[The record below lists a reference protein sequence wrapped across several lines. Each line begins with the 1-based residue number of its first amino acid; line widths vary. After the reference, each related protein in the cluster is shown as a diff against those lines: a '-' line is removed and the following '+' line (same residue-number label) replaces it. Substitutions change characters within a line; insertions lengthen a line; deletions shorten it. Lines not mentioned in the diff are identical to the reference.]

1 MNYKTTSI
9 LSASLLALA
18 AFTAAPAFASSGAGH
33 SPSISDLGVFW
44 VNFLI
49 YVTLLYVLVRKA
61 ISNAWA
67 ARRAS
72 ILASVTTATDEV
84 NAAEREL
91 NATEALLKNL
101 AADQDKARA
110 DILRQGQAEADAIV
124 TSAKERAE
132 RIKTQAQEL
141 LKGEGRSAEASFRAA
156 LVTKAVEISRER
168 FSRGEFAGKQE
179 QYVDAALSRAKRLV

>member
-1 MNYKTTSI
+1 MNNKITSI
-9 LSASLLALA
+9 ISASLVVL
-18 AFTAAPAFASSGAGH
+18 TVSPAFASSDAGH

-49 YVTLLYVLVRKA
+49 YVTLLYVFVRKA
-61 ISNAWA
+61 ISSAWA
-67 ARRAS
+67 ARRES
-72 ILASVTTATDEV
+72 ILASVTSATDEV

-91 NATEALLKNL
+91 NATEALVKNL
-101 AADQDKARA
+101 AADQEKARG

-124 TSAKERAE
+124 AAAKEKSA

-156 LVTKAVEISRER
+156 LVAKAVEISRER
-168 FSRGEFAGKQE
+168 FSRGEFAAKQE
-179 QYVDAALSRAKRLV
+179 QYLDAALSRAKRLV

>member
-1 MNYKTTSI
+1 MNNKITSI
-9 LSASLLALA
+9 ISASLVAFV
-18 AFTAAPAFASSGAGH
+18 AFTASPAFASSDAGH

-61 ISNAWA
+61 IANAWA
-67 ARRAS
+67 ARRES
-72 ILASVTTATDEV
+72 ILASVTSATDEV

-91 NATEALLKNL
+91 NATEALAKNI
-101 AADQDKARA
+101 AADQEKARG
-110 DILRQGQAEADAIV
+110 DILRQGQAEADALV
-124 TSAKERAE
+124 SSAKEKSE

-168 FSRGEFAGKQE
+168 FSRGEFAAKQE
-179 QYVDAALSRAKRLV
+179 QYLDAALSRAKRLV